1 MNAKG
6 QLGRRGEA
14 YAAEYLQQRGLQLVA
29 RNWRS
34 GHLEVDLIMED
45 IASIRIVEVKTLQKS
60 DGFDPSENVTPDK
73 RRKLIRAARAFYASH
88 PSQKEIKFD
97 VVTVIF
103 DWDTLI
109 EVKYIPD
116 AFDALG

>member
-34 GHLEVDLIMED
+34 GHLEVDMIMED
-45 IASIRIVEVKTLQKS
+45 ASSVRIVEVKTLAAG

-73 RRKLIRAARAFYASH
+73 RRKLIRAARAFYVEH
-88 PSQKEIKFD
+88 PFNKEIKFD
-97 VVTVIF
+97 VVTVIT
-103 DWDTLI
+103 DGE
-109 EVKYIPD
+109 EVLSVTYLPD